1 MLVGKIVKTP
11 KTHLYNTMEKTYKI
25 LTINPGSTSTKV
37 AVFENDKELF
47 STTLRHSSEEI
58 GRYKTILD
66 QLDFRRDVILDAIKQ
81 SGIAL
86 TDLDAVIGRGGL
98 LKPIPSGTYEVN
110 EKMIEDIKE
119 RPAGQHASNLGALL
133 AAEIAKLAGVG
144 AYIADPVVVD
154 ELQDVARLSG
164 IPALERQ
171 SIFHALNQKA
181 VARVYADKIGKPY
194 EELNLVV
201 AHMGGG
207 ISIGAHRKGL
217 VVDVNNALDGEGPFS
232 PERAG
237 TVPALAFAKMC
248 MSGKYTLAEVAKMI
262 NGKGGV
268 VAHLNTNDMREVE
281 NRYNAGDK
289 EAILVADAMAYGVGK
304 FIGQMIAVLKGEVDA
319 VILTGGIAYDK
330 NVVGYIKGMIEPMA
344 KVVVMPG
351 ENELEALAMNAQRVL
366 EGKLT
371 PKVYE

>member
-1 MLVGKIVKTP
+1 MGANLLRPVFQP
-11 KTHLYNTMEKTYKI
+11 QAYTMTTTYKI
-25 LTINPGSTSTKV
+25 LAINPGSTSTKV

-66 QLDFRRDVILDAIKQ
+66 QLDFRREVILEAVKA
-81 SGIAL
+81 SGVAL
-86 TDLDAVIGRGGL
+86 GDLDAVIGRGGL

-110 EKMIEDIKE
+110 AQMIEDIRL

-133 AAEIAKLAGVG
+133 AAEIAQLAGVK

-154 ELQDVARLSG
+154 ELQAEARLTG
-164 IPALERQ
+164 LPQIKRE

-181 VARVYADKIGKPY
+181 VARVYADSIGRPY

-201 AHMGGG
+201 AHLGGG
-207 ISIGAHRKGL
+207 ISVGAHRKGL

-237 TVPALAFAKMC
+237 TMPAKAFAELC
-248 MSGKYTLAEVAKMI
+248 FSGKYTLAEVSKMLS
-262 NGKGGV
+262 GKGGI
-268 VAHLNTNDMREVE
+268 VAHLGSNDTREVGARAE
-281 NRYNAGDK
+281 AGDA
-289 EAILVADAMAYGVGK
+289 EAKLVMDSMAYGVGK
-304 FIGQMIAVLKGEVDA
+304 TIGSMLAVLKGDVDA
-319 VILTGGIAYDK
+319 VILTGGIAYSAY
-330 NVVGYIKGMIEPMA
+330 VVGYIKSMIEPLA

-371 PKVYE
+371 PKTYE

>member
-1 MLVGKIVKTP
+1 MSKA
-11 KTHLYNTMEKTYKI
+11 YKI

-37 AVFENDKELF
+37 AVFENEKELF
-47 STTLRHSSEEI
+47 STTLRHSAEEI
-58 GRYKTILD
+58 GRYKTIID
-66 QLDFRRDVILDAIKQ
+66 QLDFRREVILEAVEN
-81 SGIAL
+81 SGIKVA
-86 TDLDAVIGRGGL
+86 DLDAVIGRGGL
-98 LKPIPSGTYEVN
+98 LKPIPSGTYSVN
-110 EKMIEDIKE
+110 DAMIEDIKE
-119 RPAGQHASNLGALL
+119 RPMGQHASNLGALL
-133 AAEIAKLAGVG
+133 ASEIAKIAGVN

-154 ELQDVARLSG
+154 ELQDVARLTG
-164 IPALERQ
+164 LPELPRQ

-194 EELNLVV
+194 EELNLIV

-207 ISIGAHRKGL
+207 ISVGAHRKGL

-237 TVPALAFAKMC
+237 TLPALALAKLC
-248 MSGKYTLAEVAKMI
+248 FSGKYTLAEVAKMI

-281 NRYNAGDK
+281 NRYNEGDK
-289 EAILVADAMAYGVGK
+289 EYQLIADAMAYGVGK
-304 FIGQMIAVLKGEVDA
+304 CIGAEIAVLKGQVDA

-330 NVVGYIKGMIEPMA
+330 NVVRYIKEMVEPMA
-344 KVVVMPG
+344 QVVVMPG

>member
-1 MLVGKIVKTP
+1 M
-11 KTHLYNTMEKTYKI
+11 YKI

-66 QLDFRRDVILDAIKQ
+66 QLDFRRDVILDAIKA
-81 SGIAL
+81 SGIEL
-86 TDLDAVIGRGGL
+86 SELNAVIGRGGL

-110 EKMIEDIKE
+110 AQMIEDIKE

-133 AAEIAKLAGVG
+133 AAEIAGRAGVK

-154 ELQDVARLSG
+154 ELQDVARLTG
-164 IPALERQ
+164 LPELERQ

-237 TVPALAFAKMC
+237 TMPALAFAKMC
-248 MSGKYTLAEVAKMI
+248 MSGNYTLAEIAKKI

-268 VAHLNTNDMREVE
+268 VAHLNSNDMRDVE
-281 NRYNAGDK
+281 ARYNAGDQK
-289 EAILVADAMAYGVGK
+289 AILVSNAMAYGVGK

-330 NVVGYIKGMIEPMA
+330 NVVGYIKEMIEPMA

>member
-1 MLVGKIVKTP
+1 
-11 KTHLYNTMEKTYKI
+11 MEKLFKI

-66 QLDFRRDVILDAIKQ
+66 QLDFRRDVILDAIKA
-81 SGIAL
+81 SGIEL
-86 TDLDAVIGRGGL
+86 SELNAVIGRGGL
-98 LKPIPSGTYEVN
+98 LKPIPSGTYTVN

-133 AAEIAKLAGVG
+133 AAEIAKLAGVS

-154 ELQDVARLSG
+154 ELQDVARLTG
-164 IPALERQ
+164 LPELERA

-237 TVPALAFAKMC
+237 TLPVLAFAKMC
-248 MSGKYTLAEVAKMI
+248 FSGKYTLAEVAKMI

-268 VAHLNTNDMREVE
+268 VAHLNSNDMRDVE
-281 NRYNAGDK
+281 ARYNAGDPQ
-289 EAILVADAMAYGVGK
+289 AILVSDAMAYGVGK
-304 FIGQMIAVLKGEVDA
+304 AIGSMIAVLKGQVDA

-330 NVVGYIKGMIEPMA
+330 NVVGYIKDMVEPMA
-344 KVVVMPG
+344 QVVVMPG

-371 PKVYE
+371 PSIYE

>member
-1 MLVGKIVKTP
+1 MF
-11 KTHLYNTMEKTYKI
+11 KI

-66 QLDFRRDVILDAIKQ
+66 QLDFRRDVILDAIKA
-81 SGIAL
+81 SGIEL

-98 LKPIPSGTYEVN
+98 LKPIPSGTYTVN

-154 ELQDVARLSG
+154 ELQDVARLTG
-164 IPALERQ
+164 LPELERA

-237 TVPALAFAKMC
+237 TLPVLAFAKMC
-248 MSGKYTLAEVAKMI
+248 FSGKYTLAEVAKMI

-268 VAHLNTNDMREVE
+268 VAHLNSNDMRDVE
-281 NRYNAGDK
+281 ARYNAGDEK
-289 EAILVADAMAYGVGK
+289 AILVSDAMAYGVGK
-304 FIGQMIAVLKGEVDA
+304 AIGSMIAVLKGQVDA

-330 NVVGYIKGMIEPMA
+330 NVVGYIKGMVEPMA
-344 KVVVMPG
+344 QVVVMPG

-371 PKVYE
+371 PSIYE

>member
-1 MLVGKIVKTP
+1 MF
-11 KTHLYNTMEKTYKI
+11 KI

-66 QLDFRRDVILDAIKQ
+66 QLDFRRDVILDAIKA
-81 SGIAL
+81 SGIEL
-86 TDLDAVIGRGGL
+86 TELDAVIGRGGL
-98 LKPIPSGTYEVN
+98 LKPIPSGTYTVN

-133 AAEIAKLAGVG
+133 AAEIAKLAGVS

-154 ELQDVARLSG
+154 ELQDVARLTG
-164 IPALERQ
+164 LPELERA

-237 TVPALAFAKMC
+237 TLPVLAFAKMC
-248 MSGKYTLAEVAKMI
+248 FSGKYTLAEVAKMI

-268 VAHLNTNDMREVE
+268 VAHLNSNDMRDVE
-281 NRYNAGDK
+281 ARYNAGDEK
-289 EAILVADAMAYGVGK
+289 AILVSDAMAYGVGK
-304 FIGQMIAVLKGEVDA
+304 AIGSMIAVLKGQVDA

-330 NVVGYIKGMIEPMA
+330 NVVGYIKGMVEPMA
-344 KVVVMPG
+344 QVVVMPG

-371 PKVYE
+371 PSIYE

>member
-1 MLVGKIVKTP
+1 MF
-11 KTHLYNTMEKTYKI
+11 KI

-66 QLDFRRDVILDAIKQ
+66 QLDFRRDVILDAIKA
-81 SGIAL
+81 SGIEL
-86 TDLDAVIGRGGL
+86 TELDAVIGRGGL
-98 LKPIPSGTYEVN
+98 LKPIPSGTYTVN
-110 EKMIEDIKE
+110 DKMIEDIKE

-133 AAEIAKLAGVG
+133 AAEIAKLAGVS

-154 ELQDVARLSG
+154 ELQDVARLTG
-164 IPALERQ
+164 LPELERA

-237 TVPALAFAKMC
+237 TLPVLAFAKMC
-248 MSGKYTLAEVAKMI
+248 FSGKYTLAEVAKMI

-268 VAHLNTNDMREVE
+268 VAHLNSNDMRDVE
-281 NRYNAGDK
+281 ARYNTGDEK
-289 EAILVADAMAYGVGK
+289 AILVSDAMAYGVGK
-304 FIGQMIAVLKGEVDA
+304 AIGSMIAVLKGQVDA

-330 NVVGYIKGMIEPMA
+330 NVVGYIKGMVEPMA
-344 KVVVMPG
+344 QVVVMPG

-371 PKVYE
+371 PSIYE